1 MTNLEQLILRDGVD
15 IYFNED
21 DNFVFF
27 VFLASRKRLKLQI
40 NPKLLLIISKLDGE
54 NLLNYYIEKY
64 NLTFKEES
72 QLNNLLLYL
81 YNKNILVEKNWIDL
95 LDLDDE
101 YKVFLT
107 RHLRYLL
114 DILDGGIKTVEKIQK
129 NIATTKITIFG
140 LGAVGSGLVRELAMM
155 GFQNFIL
162 IDYQDIKEQ
171 DISRNILYNSEN
183 IGERKID
190 VAEKMLLDINPYIKI
205 QKRKEHLNT
214 NTDLSFLSDRDFIIN
229 SANKPYIGYTSIKL
243 SRYCVKN
250 NKPLFVCGGFD
261 AHLASLGELI
271 LPRITP
277 CSDCYSTYFTE
288 ALKDWKPITHP
299 ITDRDKVFGG
309 LVSLNLFSASTS
321 ALTILKYY
329 INNNLSNLNKRG
341 EFLFDNYQ
349 IDEFTIPKDEDC
361 QICSN

>member
-1 MTNLEQLILRDGVD
+1 MINLSKLILRDGVD

-21 DNFVFF
+21 EKFVIF

-40 NPKLLLIISKLDGE
+40 NPKLLLIVSKLDGE
-54 NLLNYYIEKY
+54 NLLIHYIKKY
-64 NLTFKEES
+64 NLASKEIT
-72 QLNNLLLYL
+72 QLNSLLIYL
-81 YNKNILVEKNWIDL
+81 YNKNILIEKNWIDL
-95 LDLDDE
+95 LSFDDE
-101 YKVFLT
+101 YKIFLT

-129 NIATTKITIFG
+129 NISSTKITIFG
-140 LGAVGSGLVRELAMM
+140 LGAVGSALTRELAMM

-162 IDYQDIKEQ
+162 IDYQDIKTQ
-171 DISRNILYNSEN
+171 DISRNILYSNSN
-183 IGERKID
+183 IGKSKID
-190 VAEKMLLDINPYIKI
+190 VAEKMLLDINPHIKI
-205 QKRKEHLNT
+205 QKKKKQLNID
-214 NTDLSFLSDRDFIIN
+214 TDLSFLSSTDFIIN

-243 SRYCVKN
+243 SRYCVEN

-271 LPRITP
+271 LPKITP
-277 CSDCYSTYFTE
+277 CSDCYSTYFSE
-288 ALKDWKPITHP
+288 ALKDWKPINHP
-299 ITDRDKVFGG
+299 IENRDKVFGG

-329 INNNLSNLNKRG
+329 INNNLSDLNKRG

-349 IDEFTIPKDEDC
+349 IDEFTIPKDENC